1 MLNPFQTSAEGK
13 ETSPQ
18 TLSIINNEIE
28 NYLNNIISQ
37 EHSIPQRIKEKEPVI
52 DRKSIEHHKK
62 EFEKTIEEL
71 SILKPQKSP
80 LKKKKPETKRA
91 KTKRVKK
98 SIKVNISLDS
108 KSKAKTMKESV
119 TWLRDLKQ
127 REENFRGRMIEVH
140 KKAKKRREKNES
152 EQLKLDEA
160 EEKKEKVRMVERHV
174 EGNINS
180 YE

>member
-1 MLNPFQTSAEGK
+1 
-13 ETSPQ
+13 
-18 TLSIINNEIE
+18 
-28 NYLNNIISQ
+28 
-37 EHSIPQRIKEKEPVI
+37 
-52 DRKSIEHHKK
+52 
-62 EFEKTIEEL
+62 
-71 SILKPQKSP
+71 
-80 LKKKKPETKRA
+80 
-91 KTKRVKK
+91 
-98 SIKVNISLDS
+98 
-108 KSKAKTMKESV
+108 MKESV